1 MNVDSKAGVIA
12 DGFYCANEVATI
24 INHSQ
29 RIHTLFKSLLNSGTD
44 ATNVG
49 RAVALSGVTGMH
61 CWLLLMGVG

>member
-29 RIHTLFKSLLNSGTD
+29 RIHTLFKSLLNSGTN
-44 ATNVG
+44 ATNIG
-49 RAVALSGVTGMH
+49 RSVTRFRVIGKALLVVIDG
-61 CWLLLMGVG
+61 C